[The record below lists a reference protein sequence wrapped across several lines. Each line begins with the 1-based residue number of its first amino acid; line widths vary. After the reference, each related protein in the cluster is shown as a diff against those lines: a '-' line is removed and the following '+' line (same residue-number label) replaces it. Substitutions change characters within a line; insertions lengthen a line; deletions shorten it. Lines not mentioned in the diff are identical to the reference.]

1 MMARQQAPP
10 LHPPPLHKKVNN
22 NKKGETEMQDMGDPT
37 AWSSLLLG
45 LAALAAGSG
54 ALRKPGVWQTMI
66 GEVEGSPALTFLSGM
81 LELVVGAAVYLA
93 NPWAPADL
101 LTCLLKSLGGLMMV
115 EALAILFACDL
126 YSQMWLRSLGNF
138 HRGWA
143 GTTTALGLALTLIG
157 MARFT

>member
-1 MMARQQAPP
+1 
-10 LHPPPLHKKVNN
+10 
-22 NKKGETEMQDMGDPT
+22 MQDMGDPT

-45 LAALAAGSG
+45 LAAVAAGAG

-66 GEVEGSPALTFLSGM
+66 GEVEGSPALQFLSGM
-81 LELVVGAAVYLA
+81 LELAVGAAVYLA
-93 NPWAPADL
+93 NPWLPADL

-143 GTTTALGLALTLIG
+143 GATTFLGLVLTILG
-157 MARFT
+157 MARFG